1 MFLHSKE
8 SRQTLQFAGKIRRR
22 VSVVERMVW
31 WTPKLPFVR
40 LLAVVA
46 GDTPHTSHPG
56 NSYTFLSSLLWI
68 LSSPVI
74 LCGTSWHF
82 CTLVGGTGEGG
93 ALCTHG
99 RTTIVRPIY
108 TIKYQIPNI
117 KLTSVSENTPRC
129 CRLNSKYACFT
140 AGLNLELKYVWNYD
154 TFTKVKGFIMSHL
167 DLENT
172 CVFNLHAGCVLLSI
186 LKVLCLLL

>member
-8 SRQTLQFAGKIRRR
+8 SRQTLQFAEKIRRR

-31 WTPKLPFVR
+31 WTLKQPFVR

-68 LSSPVI
+68 LSSSVI

-93 ALCTHG
+93 G
-99 RTTIVRPIY
+99 TTW
-108 TIKYQIPNI
+108 
-117 KLTSVSENTPRC
+117 EPRGPP
-129 CRLNSKYACFT
+129 SPS
-140 AGLNLELKYVWNYD
+140 
-154 TFTKVKGFIMSHL
+154 MSAP
-167 DLENT
+167 DRRR
-172 CVFNLHAGCVLLSI
+172 LLSKSMDMHLAVI
-186 LKVLCLLL
+186 WQTSKRPSLHVNTWSNHNFAEKSG